1 MEEQEK
7 KTRKSNSSKPS
18 TSKGETTKKTTRKTN
33 TITTEKDS
41 KPKKVNSTSKT
52 NKIDTKK
59 KQENAPKGI
68 IDKKENAAPK
78 VEKKPRT
85 TATTK
90 KLTSNKTSDAKT
102 SKIEKVKKEEKNEKE
117 TIAPKSKTTEVKQ
130 KAETKNREKTL
141 KSTNKNT
148 KKLEKN
154 PETKMVTEKTKNKEE
169 QHKEQKQEEKTKKYI
184 EISIGGVIA
193 VIFIGVLIFLNISL
207 GKWAYNV
214 TKEKNTVQNS
224 TVDTSATAEETIG
237 TVLNSQN
244 QIVSKLLDK
253 ITLPLGTTANI
264 YQIGNFDENTIPDD
278 LKLRIGWAKLKEENK
293 FHAKQA
299 TGESII
305 VVEKSA
311 MEQSVKEVLGTQV
324 KYKDM
329 SFDNSNTKEFAE
341 YSETRGIITYDGEN
355 YTGKVNS
362 ATEEGNLAFAY
373 QEIQKVVQYDNEI
386 AIVVKTAFVRQENN
400 QYIIYQDFNENFE
413 NRLMEIASDELFKNA
428 SFNKI
433 TGEGSIAVSKNAAL
447 NNIRNELNTYKYTFL
462 KDDSTGEY
470 YLKEFG
476 KENKNV

>member
-33 TITTEKDS
+33 TTTTEKDS
-41 KPKKVNSTSKT
+41 KPKKVTSTSKN

-59 KQENAPKGI
+59 KQENEPKGI
-68 IDKKENAAPK
+68 SDKKENVAPK

-90 KLTSNKTSDAKT
+90 KSTSNKTSDVKT
-102 SKIEKVKKEEKNEKE
+102 SKTEKAKKE

-130 KAETKNREKTL
+130 KEETKNREKTL

-148 KKLEKN
+148 KKLEEK
-154 PETKMVTEKTKNKEE
+154 PETKRVTEKTKNKEE
-169 QHKEQKQEEKTKKYI
+169 QPKEPKQEEKTKKYI

-224 TVDTSATAEETIG
+224 TVDTSATTEETIG
-237 TVLNSQN
+237 IVLNSQN
-244 QIVSKLLDK
+244 QIVSKLVDK

-264 YQIGNFDENTIPDD
+264 YQIGNFDENTMPDD

-355 YTGKVNS
+355 YTGIVND
-362 ATEEGNLAFAY
+362 TTGEGNLAFAY

-470 YLKEFG
+470 YLKEFR

>member
-33 TITTEKDS
+33 TTTTEKDS

-59 KQENAPKGI
+59 KQENAPKVI
-68 IDKKENAAPK
+68 IDKKENVTPK
-78 VEKKPRT
+78 IEKKPRT

-90 KLTSNKTSDAKT
+90 KSTSNKTSDVKT
-102 SKIEKVKKEEKNEKE
+102 SKIEKAKKE

-130 KAETKNREKTL
+130 KEETKNREKTL

-148 KKLEKN
+148 KKLENK
-154 PETKMVTEKTKNKEE
+154 PETKRVTEKTKNKEE
-169 QHKEQKQEEKTKKYI
+169 QPKEPKQEEKTKKYI

-224 TVDTSATAEETIG
+224 TVDTSATTEETIG
-237 TVLNSQN
+237 IVLNSQN

-264 YQIGNFDENTIPDD
+264 YQIGNFDENTMPDD

-355 YTGKVNS
+355 YTGIVND
-362 ATEEGNLAFAY
+362 TTGEGNLAFAY

-400 QYIIYQDFNENFE
+400 QYIIYKDFNENFE

-470 YLKEFG
+470 YLKEFR